1 MNRNVFANRQT
12 MAGDVINL
20 ILAIW
25 LFLSPWIV
33 GFAGVMPVAWTA
45 WLSAI
50 AIGIISIVAL
60 SAFAEWEEWINLLLG
75 LWVLISPW
83 VVRVSGDHTPTMV
96 LFFTGLAVAII
107 SIIDLSMLHRT
118 PPRVAA

>member
-1 MNRNVFANRQT
+1 MKRNEIVP
-12 MAGDVINL
+12 DVINL

-33 GFAGVMPVAWTA
+33 GFVNVAPAAWVA
-45 WLSAI
+45 WLSGIAI
-50 AIGIISIVAL
+50 AIISVVAL
-60 SAFAEWEEWINLLLG
+60 SVSGEWEEWINLLLG
-75 LWVLISPW
+75 IWVLISPW
-83 VVRVSGDHTPTMV
+83 VVHVHHQQPPTVV

-107 SIIDLSMLHRT
+107 AAIDLWMLHRT

>member
-1 MNRNVFANRQT
+1 MKKNEIVP
-12 MAGDVINL
+12 DVINL
-20 ILAIW
+20 IFAIW

-33 GFAGVMPVAWTA
+33 GFASVMPAAWVA

-50 AIGIISIVAL
+50 AIAIISIVAL

-75 LWVLISPW
+75 IWVLISPW
-83 VVRVSGDHTPTMV
+83 VVHVHDQQAPMVV
-96 LFFTGLAVAII
+96 LFFTGLAVAIVAA
-107 SIIDLSMLHRT
+107 IDLWMLHRT

>member
-1 MNRNVFANRQT
+1 MKRNQPALD
-12 MAGDVINL
+12 GLNL

-33 GFAGVMPVAWTA
+33 GFAGTNPAAWVA

-50 AIGIISIVAL
+50 AIALVSIAAL
-60 SAFAEWEEWINLLLG
+60 AAFTEWEEWINLLLG
-75 LWVLISPW
+75 IWVLISPW
-83 VVRVSGDHTPTMV
+83 VIQISGHQRSSEV

-107 SIIDLSMLHRT
+107 AAIDLWMLHRT